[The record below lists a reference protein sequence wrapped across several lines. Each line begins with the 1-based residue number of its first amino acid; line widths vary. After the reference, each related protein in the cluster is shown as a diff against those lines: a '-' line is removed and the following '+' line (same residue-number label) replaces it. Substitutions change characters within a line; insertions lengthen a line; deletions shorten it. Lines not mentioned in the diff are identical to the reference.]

1 MSSHRTRHIHTAVLL
16 YTALLLTFASIPFAQ
31 AADDEISY
39 PTVAAAFDAVK
50 VLPGIKMSARE
61 GWTIVEDDRNKT
73 IWSFTPPKHPAHP
86 AAIRRILVTKDGKVG
101 MSLSALCEASKAAC
115 DKMME
120 DFETLNKEVV
130 KTMNASK
137 QPATTTAPAPASTP
151 SSTLSSTPIST
162 PAAALP
168 PPSALSE
175 ADRTKIEKQL
185 EEKTL
190 AYFALR
196 DGKKYREAFA
206 QLSEALQKTLT
217 QEKWSAPIS
226 QFNTQAGAVI
236 SRTVKKVTL
245 TQDPPGAAPGVYAAV
260 EYTSKFP
267 NIALHCGYVVWKREA
282 SEFKLIREEVNMVDA
297 EKAKTM
303 SPEALEAVRKKFKC

>member
-1 MSSHRTRHIHTAVLL
+1 MLPNRIRRIYTALL
-16 YTALLLTFASIPFAQ
+16 VYTALLLCTALLLTFARVSFVQ

-50 VLPGIKMSARE
+50 VLPGVKMLARE
-61 GWTIVEDDRNKT
+61 GWTIVEDDRNKAV
-73 IWSFTPPKHPAHP
+73 WSFTPPKHPAHP
-86 AAIRRILVTKDGKVG
+86 AAIRRILVTKDGKIG

-120 DFETLNKEVV
+120 DFEALNKEVV
-130 KTMNASK
+130 KVMNAPK
-137 QPATTTAPAPASTP
+137 QAATPSTP
-151 SSTLSSTPIST
+151 AGT

-168 PPSALSE
+168 PPVALSANE
-175 ADRTKIEKQL
+175 RAKIEKQL

-206 QLSEALQKTLT
+206 QLSDAQQKSLT
-217 QEKWSAPIS
+217 PEMWSEPIN
-226 QFNTQAGAVI
+226 QFNTKAGAVT
-236 SRTVKKVTL
+236 SREIKKVTL
-245 TQDPPGAAPGVYAAV
+245 TQDPPGSAPGLYAAV
-260 EYTSKFP
+260 DYTSKFT
-267 NIALHCGYVVWKREA
+267 NVALHCGYVIWKREA

-303 SPEALEAVRKKFKC
+303 STEALEALRKKLNCQE

>member
-1 MSSHRTRHIHTAVLL
+1 MLPNRIRSIYTALL
-16 YTALLLTFASIPFAQ
+16 VYTALLLTFASVSFAQ
-31 AADDEISY
+31 AANDEISY

-50 VLPGIKMSARE
+50 VLPGVKMLARE

-101 MSLSALCEASKAAC
+101 MSLSALCEASKTAC

-120 DFETLNKEVV
+120 EFEALNKEVV
-130 KTMNASK
+130 KGMNAPK
-137 QPATTTAPAPASTP
+137 QATAPNPSAAAPAGTP
-151 SSTLSSTPIST
+151 T
-162 PAAALP
+162 AALP
-168 PPSALSE
+168 PPTALSAGE
-175 ADRTKIEKQL
+175 RAKIEKQL

-206 QLSEALQKTLT
+206 QLSDAQQKSLT
-217 QEKWSAPIS
+217 PEKWSEPIN
-226 QFNTQAGAVI
+226 QFNTKAGAVM
-236 SRTVKKVTL
+236 SREIKKVTL
-245 TQDPPGAAPGVYAAV
+245 TQDPPGSAPGLYAAV
-260 EYTSKFP
+260 DYTSKFP
-267 NIALHCGYVVWKREA
+267 NMALHCGYVVWKREA
-282 SEFKLIREEVNMVDA
+282 SEFKLIREEVNIVDA

-303 SPEALEAVRKKFKC
+303 STEALEALRKKLNCQE

>member
-1 MSSHRTRHIHTAVLL
+1 MSPNRTRRLH
-16 YTALLLTFASIPFAQ
+16 TALLRYSVLLLIFAHVSFAQ
-31 AADDEISY
+31 AAEDEISY

-73 IWSFTPPKHPAHP
+73 VWSFTPPKHPAHP

-101 MSLSALCEASKAAC
+101 MSLSALCEASKTAC

-120 DFETLNKEVV
+120 DFEALNKEVV
-130 KTMNASK
+130 KTMNAPK
-137 QPATTTAPAPASTP
+137 QPATANAPAS
-151 SSTLSSTPIST
+151 ST

-168 PPSALSE
+168 PPIALSE

-206 QLSEALQKTLT
+206 QLSEALQQTLT
-217 QEKWSAPIS
+217 LEKWSAPVS
-226 QFNTQAGAVI
+226 QFNTQAGTVI
-236 SRTVKKVTL
+236 SRAVKKVTL
-245 TQDPPGAAPGVYAAV
+245 TQDPPGATPGVYAAV

-282 SEFKLIREEVNMVDA
+282 GEFKLIREEVNMVDA